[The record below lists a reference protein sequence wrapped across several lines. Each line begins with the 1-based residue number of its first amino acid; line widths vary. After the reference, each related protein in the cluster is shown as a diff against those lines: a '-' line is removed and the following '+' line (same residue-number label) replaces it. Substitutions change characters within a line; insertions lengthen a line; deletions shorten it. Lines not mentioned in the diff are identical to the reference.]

1 MINNVVLVGNLGRDP
16 ELTYTQSG
24 TAICKFPLGVN
35 RPPRRDSGQSQSTER
50 AQPINTSEKCPQCE
64 DGTLQVREGRR
75 GKFLGCT
82 NYPNCTYSRDYD
94 GGESGDAPSGGGG
107 AQPREETDW
116 LDIVCFG
123 RTAENVGQYLSK
135 GARAGI
141 EGRVQT
147 STWQRDDGS
156 KGYRVEINA
165 YRVHFLESRQERE
178 AREAAQGGRPPQQQG
193 GGGGGYQQQSQQG
206 PPPQQGPAQQGGG
219 QQNGP
224 DIDWTM
230 DEEEDP
236 FGDQ

>member
-1 MINNVVLVGNLGRDP
+1 MINSVVLVGNLGRDP

-24 TAICKFPLGVN
+24 MAICKFPLGVN
-35 RPPRRDSGQSQSTER
+35 RPPRRGADQGQSGER
-50 AQPINTSEKCPQCE
+50 AAPVDTSENCPQCE
-64 DGTLQVREGRR
+64 GGTLQIREGRR

-94 GGESGDAPSGGGG
+94 GNDSGGTAGSTGG
-107 AQPREETDW
+107 APREETDW

-123 RTAENVGQYLSK
+123 RTAENSGQYLSK
-135 GARAGI
+135 GARVGI

-178 AREAAQGGRPPQQQG
+178 AREGSQS
-193 GGGGGYQQQSQQG
+193 GGYQQQRPPQGPPQQQQG
-206 PPPQQGPAQQGGG
+206 PPQQEQRPAPQEQG
-219 QQNGP
+219 GP